1 MSNPNEPKGAK
12 NESGANLSKFDTGT
26 WKRRIREG
34 KTRGGVNEAPTTP
47 RPNVRPKPQKPN
59 ASSNN
64 GKDGGDE

>member
-1 MSNPNEPKGAK
+1 MADRNEEKSEK
-12 NESGANLSKFDTGT
+12 QSSKSRKSRVRNV
-26 WKRRIREG
+26 KRRIREG